1 MQEKRSREKD
11 LPVCW
16 GQWDGDF
23 IVRNV
28 WHWCVF
34 YGRFL
39 APFWYAT
46 GHDKNLLALVGEYL
60 REILET
66 VFISIR
72 FWGVGALLIALTCF
86 QGQWCLKG

>member
-1 MQEKRSREKD
+1 
-11 LPVCW
+11 
-16 GQWDGDF
+16 
-23 IVRNV
+23 
-28 WHWCVF
+28 VF

-72 FWGVGALLIALTCF
+72 FWGVGALLIALTSF
-86 QGQWCLKG
+86 QGQ